1 MVGAEDTGISKAVI
15 EALDPSQGD
24 AVVYI
29 PLPVRDL
36 PDTGPCIGIYS
47 DHPRY
52 TSTRMTEQTHLVLTA
67 DVCGWQRN
75 VRVSTT
81 A

>member
-36 PDTGPCIGIYS
+36 PDTGPCIDIYS
-47 DHPRY
+47 DHP
-52 TSTRMTEQTHLVLTA
+52 
-67 DVCGWQRN
+67 
-75 VRVSTT
+75 
-81 A
+81 